1 MNRHLSFGAFTLA
14 TAVQLGM
21 AHAADG
27 PRTKQWFN
35 EFDYQKDK
43 GSDIGVTSI
52 SSRYYFAPQSYA
64 GVWDE
69 FGYLDTDSKVEI
81 AYTDDDLDDV
91 SSAGAEVFVTEKW
104 FIDASAE
111 DLAHLDTDYLLGT
124 GYLYDEKL
132 KLTLYH
138 QEAER
143 SVTGLKAEYNH
154 MLDDVDYLGVTLE
167 SQNGDELWILSSR
180 YFRQMWDNQYFSLD
194 IEHIQIKDKAV
205 GNDSTSV
212 LVNYYFG
219 THFALGGG
227 SVDSDVVLQ
236 AKFFVSDDFYLVG
249 QYTDVPGG
257 DVAQLSLVAQF

>member
-1 MNRHLSFGAFTLA
+1 MNRHLSCGAFILFA
-14 TAVQLGM
+14 ALQVGM
-21 AHAADG
+21 TQAAEG

-43 GSDIGVTSI
+43 GSDIGFKSI

-69 FGYLDTDSKVEI
+69 FGYLDTDSKVEL
-81 AYTDDDLDDV
+81 AYTDDDVDDFV
-91 SSAGAEVFVTEKW
+91 SAGAEVFVTEKW
-104 FIDASAE
+104 FIDASAQ
-111 DLAHLDTDYLLGT
+111 DLAHLDNNYLLGI
-124 GYLYDEKL
+124 GYLHGEKL
-132 KLTLYH
+132 KVTLYH

-154 MLDDVDYLGVTLE
+154 MLNDVDYLGATLE
-167 SQNGDELWILSSR
+167 SQNGDELWVLSSR
-180 YFRQMWDNQYFSLD
+180 YFRQMRNNQYFSLD
-194 IEHIQIKDKAV
+194 IEHIQSKDKTV
-205 GNDSTSV
+205 GDDSTSV

-219 THFALGGG
+219 TYFALGAG
-227 SVDSDVVLQ
+227 SADSDVVLQ

-249 QYTDVPGG
+249 QYTDVDDG